1 MSPPKVESTKT
12 YIMPDPS
19 PGCREL
25 VSNRYLQEYNC
36 AKNFASC
43 VREEQMWRVD
53 ILLKLNIWYPFW
65 IYSLFVA
72 SCDFI
77 QSIQMRDEDFNE
89 TILVLAYCKLKAF
102 LNYRRT
108 TCIKRV
114 YLQIPKGRLTSA
126 STVCYRM
133 HSEILFATVYVN
145 KVQPDTERNSTA
157 IGPHSGRPACVPTAA
172 GT

>member
-12 YIMPDPS
+12 YIISDPS

-77 QSIQMRDEDFNE
+77 QSIQMRMK
-89 TILVLAYCKLKAF
+89 ILMKQFWFLQTVSWKLSY
-102 LNYRRT
+102 YRRT

-133 HSEILFATVYVN
+133 HSEILFPTVDVN
-145 KVQPDTERNSTA
+145 KVQPNPERNSPGT
-157 IGPHSGRPACVPTAA
+157 GPM
-172 GT
+172 